1 MGRFYNQLGAIAEGS
16 VELAKG
22 IGNTVISGVKA
33 YMKAYSGDM
42 KGANK
47 DLKEAGKQSE
57 RAFQGALYA
66 VSGAVDFALFAAE
79 TVTEP
84 FVTLL
89 TLGMGNET
97 MNGTFAEGNYE
108 LAKFRDSN
116 KAQRHVNELGMSTGA
131 EMYAND
137 AVLDK
142 VVTTTLAVTGIV
154 GAILT
159 FTPFAPIG
167 VGLMAI
173 SAIGTTGWKSFRG
186 AYEGGAA
193 GMAAGVVSGIANS
206 ALDYATEGV
215 VGVNLSYSYANGF
228 GAGVSIGTDNKT
240 QLGGSIGLNYNAKS
254 GSWGATAGLKVG
266 LGGTD
271 SQGNYS
277 NWVDAGVHVNNIG
290 RESQS
295 QGVSANIRGQY
306 NEKKGLNG
314 SLGLSYDTKAGYGA
328 TIGLTSSLG
337 PVNVTPSWTVSEYGG
352 LSSDVQYGFDKN
364 LFNRTNNPDHSAAN
378 RNLLSDIF
386 DGLSGLV
393 SGVGRGVKSAWDGMA
408 GAVGGLNGENLSNG
422 WNAIKNALFGGGD
435 DGNLSEN
442 PFMTQGMK
450 EKYAKHM
457 IEQGK
462 HILPTSD
469 PDFVAE
475 LKPDG
480 TYEIRQRTA
489 SDNLMNVHTIAPKD
503 PNHERI
509 TLEAAKIAGVEAS
522 MDMIRGVRSNDLPEG
537 LSKFLEV
544 FAKHSRGMSDDSLT
558 FRSHFGDMQELHSMA
573 DGPEIAAATT
583 KKEIMKTIVDLFT
596 LSTAKDGNGNF
607 LLPKEVRAGLTGSA
621 LHIIQ
626 DSFAQGHVLRNEQG
640 QIVMFQMYEGQGDK
654 HAEMDHSS
662 INDPVGYQ
670 KSVAASIGYLVM
682 TNNGSTVQQMIRF
695 LDESI
700 FPLADDVKPS
710 GIAPGFE
717 KPKKNNWFEL

>member
-1 MGRFYNQLGAIAEGS
+1 
-16 VELAKG
+16 
-22 IGNTVISGVKA
+22 
-33 YMKAYSGDM
+33 
-42 KGANK
+42 
-47 DLKEAGKQSE
+47 
-57 RAFQGALYA
+57 
-66 VSGAVDFALFAAE
+66 
-79 TVTEP
+79 
-84 FVTLL
+84 
-89 TLGMGNET
+89 MGNET

-116 KAQRHVNELGMSTGA
+116 KAQRHVNELGMRTGA

-154 GAILT
+154 GAILS

-193 GMAAGVVSGIANS
+193 GMAAGGVSGIANS

-352 LSSDVQYGFDKN
+352 LSSDVQYGFNKN

-393 SGVGRGVKSAWDGMA
+393 SGVGRGAQSAWDGMA

-422 WNAIKNALFGGGD
+422 WNAIKNALFGGGGSNND
-435 DGNLSEN
+435 PSES

-457 IEQGK
+457 IEQGM

-480 TYEIRQRTA
+480 SYEIRQRTA
-489 SDNLMNVHTIAPKD
+489 SDNLMNVHTIAPND

-522 MDMIRGVRSNDLPEG
+522 MYMIRGVRSNDLPEG

-544 FAKHSRGMSDDSLT
+544 FAKHSAGMSDDSLT

-573 DGPEIAAATT
+573 DGTKIAAATT

-596 LSTAKDGNGNF
+596 LSTAKDDNGNF

-626 DSFAQGHVLRNEQG
+626 DSFAQGHVLRNDEG
-640 QIVMFQMYEGQGDK
+640 KIVMFQTYEGQGDK

-662 INDPVGYQ
+662 INDPVAYQ
-670 KSVAASIGYLVM
+670 KSVTASVVYLSI
-682 TNNGSTVQQMIRF
+682 TNYGGSKQDIIRF
-695 LDESI
+695 LDQVV
-700 FPLADDVKPS
+700 FPLADGVKPS
-710 GIAPGFE
+710 GVAPGFE